1 MSELSLVK
9 KIPSTTVEN
18 SVLDPDLSF
27 TVYSDKNNQ
36 FFFEYR
42 EDIFPIDKLLLVGA
56 KNYIPIPH
64 ILEAAK
70 LCSINEDT
78 IEHNTHYHVE
88 YLLFS
93 RLNQFS
99 ALQIKQFF
107 QEILSLQT
115 NILESELYCFLEAVT
130 KSPFFNFEYRN
141 ILLELADTTK
151 SNYEYKIYRA
161 IVDTIVNSPL
171 TSKSDFDLMFEKYF
185 KTIQRIDLK
194 HGSFIASLLKS
205 PFLSK
210 QQFDMIFD
218 KLPFIDDF
226 MVIDLV
232 LSHPYLSTEQID
244 ELIEN
249 DNFFTYHISLYCPFL
264 TDNQLVKVYER
275 SKETIYSIKNQE
287 EFLIWYHC
295 LNRKE
300 IPDNYVEHENPTI
313 RFHAACSSHLNPKQI
328 EKLLLDDNV
337 AVLNTLLRSS
347 FLSEEQLDAL
357 INHVE
362 TTFDNEDKKRLYY
375 RLAKSPFLSEEQL
388 WKFVLMDYPE
398 ANMGAAQSSKIN
410 AQQLDV
416 LVRSKNT
423 NVRVCVARSMNLE
436 KYSSDPLKPSHLS
449 ALMNSNDEDIL
460 NALAFSPIVDVENL
474 HMINDKLLKLH
485 TNRNGAE
492 FMLKKH
498 RIIEKLKQIL
508 N

>member
-27 TVYSDKNNQ
+27 TIYSDKNNQ

-78 IEHNTHYHVE
+78 IEHNTHYHLE

-107 QEILSLQT
+107 HEILSLQT

-171 TSKSDFDLMFEKYF
+171 TSKSDFAWMFEKYF
-185 KTIQRIDLK
+185 KTIQQIDLK
-194 HGSFIASLLKS
+194 HSSFIASLLKS

-226 MVIDLV
+226 MVIYLV
-232 LSHPYLSTEQID
+232 LSHHHLSTEQID
-244 ELIEN
+244 KLIEN
-249 DNFFTYHISLYCPFL
+249 DNFFSYHLALYCPFL
-264 TDNQLVKVYER
+264 TDNQLVKVYKR

-287 EFLIWYHC
+287 EFLIWYNC
-295 LNRKE
+295 MNKKE
-300 IPDNYVEHENPTI
+300 IPDEYVEHENPTI
-313 RFHAACSSHLNPKQI
+313 RFYASCSSHLNPKQI
-328 EKLLLDDNV
+328 EKLLLDDV
-337 AVLNTLLRSS
+337 AVLNNLLRLLL
-347 FLSEEQLDAL
+347 LSEKQLDAL

-362 TTFDNEDKKRLYY
+362 TTFSNENKKRLYY

-423 NVRVCVARSMNLE
+423 NVRVCAARSMNLE

-460 NALAFSPIVDVENL
+460 NALALSPVVDIEDLNV
-474 HMINDKLLKLH
+474 INDKLLKLN
-485 TNRNGAE
+485 TNRNHAE
-492 FMLKKH
+492 FMLKKYQ
-498 RIIEKLKQIL
+498 IIEKLKQIL
-508 N
+508 K

>member
-1 MSELSLVK
+1 MSELRLVK

-27 TVYSDKNNQ
+27 KVYSDKNNR

-42 EDIFPIDKLLLVGA
+42 DDIFPIDKLLLVGT
-56 KNYIPIPH
+56 KNYIPVPH
-64 ILEAAK
+64 ILEAAE

-78 IEHNTHYHVE
+78 IKHDTHYSLE

-93 RLNQFS
+93 HLNQFS

-107 QEILSLQT
+107 QGILSLKT

-130 KSPFFNFEYRN
+130 KSPYFNFEYRN
-141 ILLELADTTK
+141 VLLELADNTD
-151 SNYEYKIYRA
+151 SNYEYNIYCA
-161 IVDTIVNSPL
+161 IIDAIVNSPL
-171 TSKSDFDLMFEKYF
+171 TSKNDFDLMFEKYF
-185 KTIQRIDLK
+185 QTIQKIDLK
-194 HGSFIASLLKS
+194 HSNFIASLLKS

-218 KLPFIDDF
+218 KLPFMDDF

-232 LSHPYLSTEQID
+232 LSHPHLSTKQID

-249 DNFFTYHISLYCPFL
+249 DNFFTYHVALYCPFL

-287 EFLIWYHC
+287 DFLIWYHC
-295 LNRKE
+295 LNKKE
-300 IPDNYVEHENPTI
+300 IPNEYVEHENPKI
-313 RFHAACSSHLNPKQI
+313 RFYASCSSHLNPKQI
-328 EKLLLDDNV
+328 EKLLLDDDV
-337 AVLNTLLRSS
+337 AVLNNLLRLL
-347 FLSEEQLDAL
+347 FLSEEQLDSL
-357 INHVE
+357 INRVE
-362 TTFDNEDKKRLYY
+362 TTFSQEDKKRLYY

-410 AQQLDV
+410 AHQLDV

-423 NVRVCVARSMNLE
+423 NVRICATRSMNLK

-460 NALAFSPIVDVENL
+460 NALAFSPVIDIENL
-474 HMINDKLLKLH
+474 HVINDKLLKLH
-485 TNRNGAE
+485 SNRNGAE

>member
-1 MSELSLVK
+1 MSKLRLVK
-9 KIPSTTVEN
+9 KIPSITVKN
-18 SVLDPDLSF
+18 SVLDPDFSF
-27 TVYSDKNNQ
+27 TVYSDKNNR

-42 EDIFPIDKLLLVGA
+42 EDIFPIDKLLLVGS
-56 KNYIPIPH
+56 KNYIPISH
-64 ILEAAK
+64 ILEADEF
-70 LCSINEDT
+70 CSINKNT
-78 IEHNTHYHVE
+78 IENNAHYSLE

-107 QEILSLQT
+107 QEILFFKT

-130 KSPFFNFEYRN
+130 KSPHFNFEYRN
-141 ILLELADTTK
+141 VLLELADNTD
-151 SNYEYKIYRA
+151 SDYEYKIYRA
-161 IVDTIVNSPL
+161 IIDAIVDSPL
-171 TSKSDFDLMFEKYF
+171 TSKSDFDWMFEKYF
-185 KTIQRIDLK
+185 KAIQKVDLK
-194 HGSFIASLLKS
+194 HSNFIASLLKS

-218 KLPFIDDF
+218 KLPFINDF

-232 LSHPYLSTEQID
+232 LSHHHLSTEQID

-249 DNFFTYHISLYCPFL
+249 DNFFTYHLSLYCPFL
-264 TDNQLVKVYER
+264 TDNQLVRVYER

-287 EFLIWYHC
+287 DFLIWYHC
-295 LNRKE
+295 LNKKE
-300 IPDNYVEHENPTI
+300 IPNEYVEHENPKI
-313 RFHAACSSHLNPKQI
+313 RFYASCSSHLNPKQI
-328 EKLLLDDNV
+328 EKLLLDDDV
-337 AVLNTLLRSS
+337 AVLNNLLRLLW
-347 FLSEEQLDAL
+347 LSEEQLDAL
-357 INHVE
+357 INRLE
-362 TTFDNEDKKRLYY
+362 TTFSKEDKNRLYY

-416 LVRSKNT
+416 LVRSKNKD
-423 NVRVCVARSMNLE
+423 VRICAARSMNLE
-436 KYSSDPLKPSHLS
+436 KYSPDPLKPSHLS

-460 NALAFSPIVDVENL
+460 NALAFSPVVDIENL
-474 HMINDKLLKLH
+474 NVINDKLLKLH

>member
-1 MSELSLVK
+1 MSELHLVK
-9 KIPSTTVEN
+9 KIPSTTVKN
-18 SVLDPDLSF
+18 SVLDPDFSF
-27 TVYSDKNNQ
+27 TVYSDKNNR

-56 KNYIPIPH
+56 KNYIPISH
-64 ILEAAK
+64 ILEADEF
-70 LCSINEDT
+70 CSINKNI
-78 IEHNTHYHVE
+78 IENNAHYSLE

-99 ALQIKQFF
+99 AFQIKQFF
-107 QEILSLQT
+107 HEILSLQT

-130 KSPFFNFEYRN
+130 KSPHFNFEYRN

-161 IVDTIVNSPL
+161 IIDAIVNSPL
-171 TSKSDFDLMFEKYF
+171 TSKNDFDLMFEKYF
-185 KTIQRIDLK
+185 KTIQKIDLK
-194 HGSFIASLLKS
+194 HSNFIASLLKS

-218 KLPFIDDF
+218 KLPFINDF

-249 DNFFTYHISLYCPFL
+249 DNFFTYHLSLYCPFL

-300 IPDNYVEHENPTI
+300 IPDEYVEHENPTI
-313 RFHAACSSHLNPKQI
+313 RFYAACSSHLNPKQI

-347 FLSEEQLDAL
+347 FLSEEQLDKL
-357 INHVE
+357 INRVE
-362 TTFDNEDKKRLYY
+362 TTFSPEDKKHLYY
-375 RLAKSPFLSEEQL
+375 RLAKSPFLLEEQL

-410 AQQLDV
+410 ARQLDV
-416 LVRSKNT
+416 LLHSKNK
-423 NVRVCVARSMNLE
+423 NIQICVARSMNLE

-449 ALMNSNDEDIL
+449 ALMNSNNEDIL
-460 NALAFSPIVDVENL
+460 NALAFSPVVDVEIL

>member
-27 TVYSDKNNQ
+27 TIYSDKNNQ

-78 IEHNTHYHVE
+78 IEHNTHYHLE

-107 QEILSLQT
+107 HEILSLQT

-171 TSKSDFDLMFEKYF
+171 TSKSDFAWMFEKYF
-185 KTIQRIDLK
+185 KTIQQIDLK
-194 HGSFIASLLKS
+194 HSSFIASLLKS

-226 MVIDLV
+226 MVIYLV
-232 LSHPYLSTEQID
+232 LSHHHLSTEQID
-244 ELIEN
+244 KLIEN
-249 DNFFTYHISLYCPFL
+249 DNFFSYHLALYCPFL
-264 TDNQLVKVYER
+264 TDNQLVKVYKR

-287 EFLIWYHC
+287 EFLIWYNC
-295 LNRKE
+295 MNKKE
-300 IPDNYVEHENPTI
+300 IPDEYVEHENPTI
-313 RFHAACSSHLNPKQI
+313 RFYASCSSHLNPKQI
-328 EKLLLDDNV
+328 EKLLLDDV
-337 AVLNTLLRSS
+337 AVLNNLLRLLL
-347 FLSEEQLDAL
+347 LSEKQLDAL

-362 TTFDNEDKKRLYY
+362 TTFSNENKKRLYY

-423 NVRVCVARSMNLE
+423 NVRVCAAKSMNLE

-460 NALAFSPIVDVENL
+460 NALALSPVVDIEDLNV
-474 HMINDKLLKLH
+474 INDKLLKLN
-485 TNRNGAE
+485 TNRNHAE
-492 FMLKKH
+492 FMLKKYQ
-498 RIIEKLKQIL
+498 IIEKLKQIL
-508 N
+508 K